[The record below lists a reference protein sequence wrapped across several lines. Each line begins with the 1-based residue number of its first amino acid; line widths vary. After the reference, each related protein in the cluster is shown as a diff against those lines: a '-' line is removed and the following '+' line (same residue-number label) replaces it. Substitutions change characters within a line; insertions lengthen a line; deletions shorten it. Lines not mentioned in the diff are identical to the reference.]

1 MHAPPNVFEPLRSG
15 DPGRAGGYRL
25 RARLGSGGMGEVFL
39 AFTGD
44 GRPLAVKVVRR
55 EFADDAVFRARFAH
69 EVRAARRVGGPG
81 IAPLVDADPD
91 AEQPWLATAYVP
103 GPTLADAVQLYGPLP
118 VGTVI
123 VLISAIAEAL
133 GTIHAAGIVH
143 RDLKPANVVLGG
155 DGLRV
160 IDFGIARAADATT
173 LTLSGMLVGSP
184 QYVAPEQVLGESPAP
199 PGDVFALGALAHYAA
214 TGRAAFGEGPEVG
227 VVYRV
232 VHARPDLVGCPPQLR
247 GLITSCLAKN
257 PDDRPTTAEIVE
269 MCRPDEQPDEAENW
283 LPEPVVSA
291 IGSYREALAEIAA
304 RPEDEPVPVAPDED
318 VVDSARQQPV
328 TGAVA
333 RGRFRTKQLALG
345 IAAALAVA
353 GAGAGVAIGISSAGS
368 PDTGS
373 GLQNAAGA
381 SSAQSGGQGQ
391 GVQGQGRGQGQGQ
404 GQPPPPPDGDGDG
417 PSGQPPPPGN
427 GQPPPPVPDP
437 TTLLWT
443 GTFRFTDAG
452 VWLDG
457 EPPNVPTDG
466 GHGDLRESAPA
477 PSGEISSAS
486 RGVTNIALWTGSGT
500 PTGEQCRDLAM
511 YHGVTQVHAGVGSIV
526 CALTRGRHVAVVKI
540 TAFPTDFSGVTAT
553 ATLWGGTGGN

>member
-69 EVRAARRVGGPG
+69 EVRAARRVGGPC

-118 VGTVI
+118 VSTVI
-123 VLISAIAEAL
+123 VLMSAIAEAL

-155 DGLRV
+155 DGVRV
-160 IDFGIARAADATT
+160 IDFGIARATDATT

-257 PDDRPTTAEIVE
+257 PDDRPTTSEIAE
-269 MCRPDEQPDEAENW
+269 MCRPDERPGEAEDW
-283 LPEPVVSA
+283 LPEPVVFA
-291 IGSYREALAEIAA
+291 IGAYREALAEIAA
-304 RPEDEPVPVAPDED
+304 RPEDEPEPEPPPADD
-318 VVDSARQQPV
+318 GAAAASQQPATDASV
-328 TGAVA
+328 RV
-333 RGRFRTKQLALG
+333 RPRTKRLALG

-353 GAGAGVAIGISSAGS
+353 GAGAGVAIGISSANA
-368 PDTGS
+368 PDGGS

-381 SSAQSGGQGQ
+381 TTAPSGD
-391 GVQGQGRGQGQGQ
+391 RGQGHQGQ
-404 GQPPPPPDGDGDG
+404 GQPPPPDGGGAGPD
-417 PSGQPPPPGN
+417 

-443 GTFRFTDAG
+443 GTFRITGAG
-452 VWLDG
+452 VWLDD
-457 EPPNVPTDG
+457 EPPDLPTDG
-466 GHGDLRESAPA
+466 GHGDISEASPAPA
-477 PSGEISSAS
+477 DEIASAS
-486 RGVTNIALWTGSGT
+486 GQVTNIALWTGSGT
-500 PTGEQCRDLAM
+500 PTGPECRDLAM
-511 YHGVTQVHAGVGSIV
+511 HHGVAEVHAGAGSTV
-526 CALTRGRHVAVVKI
+526 CALTRHRHVAVLKI
-540 TAFPTDFSGVTAT
+540 AAFPADFSGVTVT
-553 ATLWGGTGGN
+553 GTLWGGGDSN